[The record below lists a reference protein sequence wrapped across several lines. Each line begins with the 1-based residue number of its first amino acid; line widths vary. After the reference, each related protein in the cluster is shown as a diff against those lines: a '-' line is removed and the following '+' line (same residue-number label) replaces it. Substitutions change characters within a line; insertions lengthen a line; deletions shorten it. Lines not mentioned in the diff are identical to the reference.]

1 MNSPAFNFRVP
12 LDGGAFAWIKEKED
26 AGMNVSHAI
35 RLLIETH
42 GNLYDKLINA
52 EDRIQALKRQ
62 IIHLT
67 AQDSPDYRGHLEFER
82 KKLAKI
88 RMEARAQSDNDS

>member
-12 LDGGAFAWIKEKED
+12 IEGAAFAWIKQKED

-82 KKLAKI
+82 KKLQKI
-88 RMEARAQSDNDS
+88 RREARDQSKNDS